1 MDWVKDG
8 ERWPGGGRGS
18 RGQVETQQRVWE
30 RTKVSSYLFIC
41 VFAYMHVCVCV
52 CLQKLVSMLFGLY
65 QIFINYYVCVCA
77 CPVVCMGVKVKL
89 SELRQRCGVLGEVRL
104 LACSVRWTVVG
115 MVEVQSG
122 LQLSCGEW
130 PHRLA
135 PGIVEAAQSHAGD
148 RERKLHMNVG
158 EGLDVSVDVDVNE
171 PAWLREG
178 ERQER
183 KEREREWWILKRG
196 EKRTTGLSG
205 RTGMRTHRESTRE
218 SVRQEIQTHTQTNRL
233 NNTQQKP
240 ANLFMLRTAVIA

>member
-183 KEREREWWILKRG
+183 KERERVVNS
-196 EKRTTGLSG
+196 EKGGKEDHRALRKNRDENTQRVNEGISTTGN
-205 RTGMRTHRESTRE
+205 TNTH
-218 SVRQEIQTHTQTNRL
+218 
-233 NNTQQKP
+233 
-240 ANLFMLRTAVIA
+240 ANK